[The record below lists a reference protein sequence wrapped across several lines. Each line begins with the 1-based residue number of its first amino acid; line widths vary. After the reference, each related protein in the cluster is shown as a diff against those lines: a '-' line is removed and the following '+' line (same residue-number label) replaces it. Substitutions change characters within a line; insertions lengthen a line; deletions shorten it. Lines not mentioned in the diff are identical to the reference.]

1 MKKKQFK
8 FKGVVLACC
17 LAASMPLGIT
27 TPFEISA
34 MADVVAHNVDIT
46 PPAGTTDKASYIKTA
61 IENALASHDIVR
73 VSGNAQMEPT
83 ANSIEIIIPQG
94 KKIIWEASITGSAAN
109 VLLKIKSTGTGGE
122 FEMVSGTLRS
132 EAHSALASTDING
145 YTNFTIKGG
154 DIISGKHASAPTVNF
169 NGKGQF
175 NMTAGTII
183 NYAADNALIIQPK
196 ADTNHSITG
205 GTLLACGEK
214 NATDIKANNDVIE
227 LAAPPTINSIVD
239 IDTQRT
245 NIICWNKTV
254 YNNRTPVIR
263 YVAEHDNRD
272 ILTYPGSQT
281 KAMWISE
288 NGKAAIRYTNSN
300 GESGSAVFED
310 AAVENIDFPNVSDAV
325 YDKSGHG
332 VDNFE
337 APDHSNIGFKYKDA
351 QGNISSDK
359 PVNAGEYE
367 VTTKL
372 SPTYGELEVNLGK
385 FTINKRPVTV
395 EVADKE
401 INVNEALP
409 NDFSDYNVSNLANGD
424 NREDAIMQMP
434 SFTWGTD
441 GASVGEFNISTSTA
455 INYTNNYMSASTALR
470 GVLKV
475 KAVQSNPQQP
485 QTPGTQQPQTPGT
498 QQQPQQPQ
506 TPGTQQHPQQPQ
518 TPGTQQHP
526 QQPQTPRT
534 QQPQQPGTQQ
544 QPQTPD
550 TQPNKPQQNQTP
562 EKKPNKPQTP
572 EKQPQI
578 PQQPEKKK
586 PSDIL
591 TPGKSGSEDNKA
603 HGKATPS
610 VPKKPDNSGG
620 GRRKGRNS
628 GGGSGRGSGRDSKK
642 DKSAKNNNKPLAGTW
657 INDAKG
663 WWYKEPNGAYPK
675 STWKQIDYNGIKNW
689 YYFDEQ
695 GYMATGWKLINDKW
709 YYMYENTEK
718 GHIKGS
724 MAYSTKVGEYKIGF
738 DGAWIK

>member
-46 PPAGTTDKASYIKTA
+46 PPAGTADKASYIKTA
-61 IENALASHDIVR
+61 IENALAAHDIIR

-83 ANSIEIIIPQG
+83 ANSIEITIPQG

-132 EAHSALASTDING
+132 EAHSALASTDRNG

-154 DIISGKHASAPTVNF
+154 EIISGKHASAPTVNF
-169 NGKGQF
+169 NGKGRF

-183 NYAADNALIIQPK
+183 NYAADYALTLQPK

-214 NATDIKANNDVIE
+214 NAADIKANNDVIG
-227 LAAPPTINSIVD
+227 LAAPPSINSSVD
-239 IDTQRT
+239 IDAQRT

-263 YVAEHDNRD
+263 YVAEHDSRD
-272 ILTYPGSQT
+272 ILAYPGSQT
-281 KAMWISE
+281 KFMWTKE
-288 NGKAAIRYTNSN
+288 NGNAAIKYTNSN
-300 GESGSAVFED
+300 GESGSIVLDE

-332 VDNFE
+332 ADNFE
-337 APDHSNIGFKYKDA
+337 APDHSNIEFKYKYA

-372 SPTYGELEVNLGK
+372 SLTYGELEVNLGK

-409 NDFSDYNVSNLANGD
+409 NDFSDYSVSNLANGD

-441 GASVGEFNISTSTA
+441 GTSVGEFNISTSTA
-455 INYTNNYMSASTALR
+455 INYTNNYMPASTALR

-475 KAVQSNPQQP
+475 KAAQSDS
-485 QTPGTQQPQTPGT
+485 
-498 QQQPQQPQ
+498 QQPQQQ
-506 TPGTQQHPQQPQ
+506 GTP
-518 TPGTQQHP
+518 
-526 QQPQTPRT
+526 
-534 QQPQQPGTQQ
+534 QQ

-550 TQPNKPQQNQTP
+550 TQPNKSQQNQTP

-572 EKQPQI
+572 EKQPHI

-586 PSDIL
+586 PSDIV

-610 VPKKPDNSGG
+610 VPKKPDNNGG

-628 GGGSGRGSGRDSKK
+628 GGGSGRGSSRDSKK

-675 STWKQIDYNGIKNW
+675 STWKQIDYNSIKNW

>member
-34 MADVVAHNVDIT
+34 MADVVAYNVDIT
-46 PPAGTTDKASYIKTA
+46 PPAGTADKASYIKTA
-61 IENALASHDIVR
+61 IENALAAHDIIR
-73 VSGNAQMEPT
+73 VSGNAEMEST
-83 ANSIEIIIPQG
+83 ANSIEITIPQG

-485 QTPGTQQPQTPGT
+485 QTP
-498 QQQPQQPQ
+498 
-506 TPGTQQHPQQPQ
+506 
-518 TPGTQQHP
+518 
-526 QQPQTPRT
+526 RT

-657 INDAKG
+657 INDANG

>member
-34 MADVVAHNVDIT
+34 MADVVAYNVDIT
-46 PPAGTTDKASYIKTA
+46 PPAGTADKASYIKTA
-61 IENALASHDIVR
+61 IENALAAHDIIR
-73 VSGNAQMEPT
+73 VSGNAEMEST
-83 ANSIEIIIPQG
+83 ANSIEITIPQG

-132 EAHSALASTDING
+132 EAHSALASTDRNG

-154 DIISGKHASAPTVNF
+154 EIISGKHASAPTVNF

-183 NYAADNALIIQPK
+183 NYAADYALTLQPK
-196 ADTNHSITG
+196 DDTNHSITG
-205 GTLLACGEK
+205 GTLLACGKK
-214 NATDIKANNDVIE
+214 NAADIKANNDVIG
-227 LAAPPTINSIVD
+227 LAAPPSINSSVD
-239 IDTQRT
+239 IDAQRT

-272 ILTYPGSQT
+272 ILTYPGSIT

-300 GESGSAVFED
+300 GESGSIVLDE

-337 APDHSNIGFKYKDA
+337 APDHSNVGFKYKDA

-409 NDFSDYNVSNLANGD
+409 NDFSDYSVSNLANGD

-441 GASVGEFNISTSTA
+441 GTSVGEFNISTSTA
-455 INYTNNYMSASTALR
+455 INYTNNYMPASTALR

-475 KAVQSNPQQP
+475 KVAQSNS
-485 QTPGTQQPQTPGT
+485 
-498 QQQPQQPQ
+498 QQPQQQ
-506 TPGTQQHPQQPQ
+506 GTP
-518 TPGTQQHP
+518 
-526 QQPQTPRT
+526 
-534 QQPQQPGTQQ
+534 QQ

-550 TQPNKPQQNQTP
+550 TQPNKSQQNQTP

-572 EKQPQI
+572 EKQPHI

-586 PSDIL
+586 PSDIV

-610 VPKKPDNSGG
+610 VPKKPDNNGG

-628 GGGSGRGSGRDSKK
+628 GGGSGRGSSRDSKK

-657 INDAKG
+657 INDANG